1 MYGVCMR
8 VCVCVCVWLSRV
20 WLFATPWTSQS
31 MEFLGKNTAVGCHA
45 LLQGIFRGGEPKDQT
60 HVSFIAGR
68 FFTVWAIKEAFFF

>member
-1 MYGVCMR
+1 
-8 VCVCVCVWLSRV
+8 
-20 WLFATPWTSQS
+20 

-68 FFTVWAIKEAFFF
+68 FFTVLAIKEAFFFFKINFFFLSHTVYPL